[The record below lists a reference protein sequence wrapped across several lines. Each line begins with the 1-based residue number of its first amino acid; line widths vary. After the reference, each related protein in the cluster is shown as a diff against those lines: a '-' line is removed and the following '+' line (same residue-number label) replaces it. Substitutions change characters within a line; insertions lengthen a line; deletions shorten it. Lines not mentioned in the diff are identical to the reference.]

1 MKAWDRQRAL
11 EVRAIHI
18 IYIKLYKNAHPSTD
32 YDMLVKNAILN
43 KDGKKVIKSGAYTI
57 TREKFN
63 KIVDQELDWGNFSNL
78 SKQIIKQTIIE
89 GCCPKILETCK

>member
-1 MKAWDRQRAL
+1 MDRQREL
-11 EVRAIHI
+11 EVRAIKV
-18 IYIKLYKNAHPSTD
+18 IYTKLYKNAYPSTD
-32 YDMLVKNAILN
+32 YDILVKSAIV
-43 KDGKKVIKSGAYTI
+43 KDGKRLIRSKAYTI
-57 TREKFN
+57 SEAKFN